1 MSRKKLDWIEL
12 PSRRRRRDYI
22 GLKNR
27 IAAAADRLGG
37 TFLTHD
43 VLDGAS
49 WADIYFL
56 SKKRPGAFYNAVIE
70 TACCSYGEGL
80 RQKAYDLSYA
90 LDPGDELESMFGEPD
105 EKGLAELLPEPAK
118 PAFGGLSRYDWC
130 RAKMGAMAQ
139 AGLHPVRES
148 AKIEEG
154 FRYGIGLNIVV
165 AAGVLSVD
173 AVEAFVQEFWG
184 SGELEYERGAPMAF
198 TMEQISGN
206 RLGNSVADPE
216 DWAPSRAGKILAQ
229 KEESLLSEAA
239 SSGAAARK
247 GPSVPL

>member
-1 MSRKKLDWIEL
+1 MSRKKLDWIML

-27 IAAAADRLGG
+27 IAREADRLGG

-43 VLDGAS
+43 VLEGAS

-70 TACCSYGEGL
+70 TACCRYGEGL
-80 RQKAYDLSYA
+80 REKAYDLSYG
-90 LDPGDELESMFGEPD
+90 LDPGEEFCEQG
-105 EKGLAELLPEPAK
+105 K
-118 PAFGGLSRYDWC
+118 PAFGGMSRSRWC
-130 RAKMGAMAQ
+130 RAKMEEMAR

-165 AAGVLSVD
+165 GASVLSVD
-173 AVEAFVQEFWG
+173 AVEGFVKEFWA
-184 SGELEYERGAPMAF
+184 SGEQEYERGAPLAF
-198 TMEQISGN
+198 AMEQISGN
-206 RLGNSVADPE
+206 RMENAVALPA
-216 DWAPSRAGKILAQ
+216 DWAPSRAGKLLAQ

-239 SSGAAARK
+239 AAGAASQKGAAR
-247 GPSVPL
+247 PL